1 MTYHSL
7 EQLNKLG
14 LQIKADSYP
23 AKTLG
28 RRSYYIGMKFAVVS
42 RSELMMRGNNKL
54 SVIFIPV
61 IYSCTIEAMAVHV
74 ITKLSEA
81 PVRILLFLLTMPSM
95 IGLIRSGSWAR
106 DGSSVEYSGC
116 ALQVVMTSDIID
128 SKSGLES
135 LSL

>member
-1 MTYHSL
+1 M
-7 EQLNKLG
+7 
-14 LQIKADSYP
+14 I
-23 AKTLG
+23 
-28 RRSYYIGMKFAVVS
+28 I
-42 RSELMMRGNNKL
+42 RGNNKL
-54 SVIFIPV
+54 SVIFIRV
-61 IYSCTIEAMAVHV
+61 IYSCTMEATAVHV